1 LAAKALIEPLGYPVH
16 IGDVPGSLSYPYVL
30 LWASGGDIT
39 ADEMDGAQ
47 DDLNDLIGVTM
58 VATNSDAALRIPPAV
73 RAALLGVR
81 LEVEGRHVQPLRLFD
96 SQRVQSDTQTTLP
109 GTNQRPAFVVDLYR
123 VISEPK
129 EG

>member
-1 LAAKALIEPLGYPVH
+1 MKALIEPLGYPVH
-16 IGDVPGSLSYPYVL
+16 IGDASGSLAYPYVL
-30 LWASGGDIT
+30 LWGSGGDVT
-39 ADEMDGAQ
+39 ADEMDGKQ
-47 DDLNDLIGVTM
+47 DDLNDLAGVTM
-58 VATNSDAALRIPPAV
+58 VATNADAALRIPPAV
-73 RAALLGVR
+73 RGV
-81 LEVEGRHVQPLRLFD
+81 LVGTHLTVAGRHVQPLRLFD